1 MYQFIYP
8 GQYLFGLGTV
18 KTELGKQLERFRFSK
33 VLVVTDEILVKNGVT
48 KAVTDC
54 LDNAKVEYVLFD
66 KVLPD
71 NPSYLIYEEIKAYKD
86 AGIQGIIAV
95 GGGSTMDFAKAVNVM
110 IKLELDSLDQHFTTR
125 TGYWCT
131 DELLPLIAIPTTAGT
146 GSEVSPAAGIKDVQL
161 KRKESIYGPGLIPS
175 VAIVDGELHQG
186 MPPKVTMSTGL
197 DALSHALEALYSKA
211 RNNMTKAFGLQAIK
225 MIVENLPKAVENGKD
240 LVARQNMA
248 EASTL
253 AMYAGMQGATHI
265 GHGVAHATGGQW
277 NIPHGVAVAHVLFPM
292 VELLAND
299 VPDSTKDLLTIFGAE
314 AGENPGKSLAN
325 AMRKFA
331 EGIGLPKLGEF
342 EKTNIDE
349 LELVVKN
356 AQGLIAPREA
366 FLVSGLPSDEW
377 VKQIIKE
384 SI

>member
-1 MYQFIYP
+1 MYQFVYP

-18 KTELGKQLERFRFSK
+18 KTELSKQLERFRFSK
-33 VLVVTDEILVKNGVT
+33 VLVVTDEILVKNGVA

-66 KVLPD
+66 NVLPD

-110 IKLELDSLDQHFTTR
+110 IKLGLDSLDQHFTTR

-146 GSEVSPAAGIKDVQL
+146 GSEVSPAAGVKDVEL

-186 MPPKVTMSTGL
+186 IPPKVTMSTGL

-225 MIVENLPKAVENGKD
+225 MIVENLPIAVENGKD

-253 AMYAGMQGATHI
+253 AMFAGMQGATHI

-292 VELLAND
+292 VEYLAD
-299 VPDSTKDLLTIFGAE
+299 AVSDSTADLLTIFGAE

-342 EKTNIDE
+342 EKTNLDE
-349 LELVVKN
+349 LELIVKN
-356 AQGLIAPREA
+356 AQGLIAPREPY
-366 FLVSGLPSDEW
+366 LVKGLPSDEW